1 MAHAATESELAWIA
15 ERSGA
20 WLSPKARGIIAFD
33 ASGIRGGVALD
44 NWTRNSAHVHIALD
58 TPIAARSLRPALERY
73 VRQLGLGVLLGV
85 IQADNAKSIRLAEH
99 FGFEQAYRLRDG
111 WDEGRDLLFFEWR
124 KR

>member
-1 MAHAATESELAWIA
+1 MTSAACWCSCRRACWYWFA
-15 ERSGA
+15 A
-20 WLSPKARGIIAFD
+20 YWSPDDLPNLPAF
-33 ASGIRGGVALD
+33 RGGVALD

-58 TPIAARSLRPALERY
+58 TPIAARVLRPALERY